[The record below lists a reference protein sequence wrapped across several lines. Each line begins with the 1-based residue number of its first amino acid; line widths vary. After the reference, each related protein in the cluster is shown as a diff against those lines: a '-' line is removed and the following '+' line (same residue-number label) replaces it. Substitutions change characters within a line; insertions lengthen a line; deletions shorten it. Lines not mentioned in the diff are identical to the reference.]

1 MRTEQLEYL
10 AAVTRAGSLRRAAE
24 QLHLSQPA
32 LSEAVSRLEGELGVT
47 LLDRRRSGARISRA
61 GHDLLQYM
69 TDVLEAVDRLR
80 SAAGDQQV
88 ASRLVRVGTVNTA
101 TSLLLFP
108 ALRQFQIDHPQA
120 SVEVEQMQQAEI
132 HAALVEGSLDL
143 GLVNLFDTDDPEPEL
158 RTTVLLRG
166 RPVAVLPGSHPLA
179 DQSHVDVEDLR
190 AERFVA
196 MRPGFL
202 MHRFAHRL
210 FESRLPTTVHV
221 SDGAELGKLAVAEGL
236 GVTILPEFTVIG
248 DTLERAG
255 SITHRPISGD
265 STRVH
270 LVLQQRRS
278 THTTAQV
285 RGLVEALVT
294 QARRVSS
301 AASSSTS

>member
-1 MRTEQLEYL
+1 MRTEQLEYI

-32 LSEAVSRLEGELGVT
+32 LSEAVARLERELGVT

-108 ALRQFQIDHPQA
+108 ALRQFQVDHPQA
-120 SVEVEQMQQAEI
+120 SVEVAQLQQAEI

-166 RPVAVLPGSHPLA
+166 RPVAVLPGTHHLA
-179 DQSHVDVEDLR
+179 DRDQIDVEELR
-190 AERFVA
+190 SERFVA

-210 FESRLPTTVHV
+210 FDSRLPTTVHV

-236 GVTILPEFTVIG
+236 GVTILPDFTVVG

-255 SITHRPISGD
+255 LITHRPIAGD
-265 STRVH
+265 RTRIH

-278 THTTAQV
+278 THLTTQV
-285 RGLVEALVT
+285 RGLAEALVA
-294 QARRVSS
+294 QARQVSARPSSS
-301 AASSSTS
+301 AP